1 MKVDEILKR
10 RLIIRCETIEESK
23 RICNIFHQ
31 NGLKWCNGSS
41 YLDFTFW
48 GQYQNNTLY
57 LIYEGSYG
65 DYNRYG
71 DDIAYDRI
79 IPSLAVESN

>member
-31 NGLKWCNGSS
+31 NGLKWRNRTS
-41 YLDFTFW
+41 YLDYTFW
-48 GQYQNNTLY
+48 GYYQNNTLY
-57 LIYEGSYG
+57 LIYEGTYG
-65 DYNRYG
+65 NYNHGTY
-71 DDIAYDRI
+71 ACNRI